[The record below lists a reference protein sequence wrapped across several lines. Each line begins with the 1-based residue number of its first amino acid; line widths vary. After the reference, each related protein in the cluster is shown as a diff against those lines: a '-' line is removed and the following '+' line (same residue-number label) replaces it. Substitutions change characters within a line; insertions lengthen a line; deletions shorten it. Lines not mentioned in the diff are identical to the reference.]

1 MIAFEPHPS
10 NLFYFSRSI
19 QMNVDKGIFP
29 KNRIKLYP
37 YGVGDVA
44 GYHTIFSE
52 IGNMGNAMLNVPIKG
67 APTSIL
73 RYVESDKY

>member
-19 QMNVDKGIFP
+19 QINVEKGVFP
-29 KNRIKLYP
+29 KSRIMLYP
-37 YGVGDVA
+37 YAAGEVE

-52 IGNMGNAMLNVPIKG
+52 VGNMGNAMLNVPIKG
-67 APTSIL
+67 APTATL
-73 RYVESDKY
+73 RYV